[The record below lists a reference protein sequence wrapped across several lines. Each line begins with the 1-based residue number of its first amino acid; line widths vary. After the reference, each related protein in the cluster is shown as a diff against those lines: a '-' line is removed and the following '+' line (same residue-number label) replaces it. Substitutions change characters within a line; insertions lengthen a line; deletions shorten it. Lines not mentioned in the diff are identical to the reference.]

1 MVTPKTNPV
10 IMNGVAGHFLT
21 RAEEYIHEIFKA
33 IKNYP
38 EGLSY
43 EGYESCIPS
52 DEVHEVTRP
61 RNNKRT
67 YDIAKSTIYLC
78 KYHFNYYGENL
89 VTKYIYLPYLE
100 DNVLLSL
107 GGATY
112 QLVPVLSDKVIT
124 TTHDSVFIRLL
135 RDKLRIKRAYYS
147 IVANNERFI
156 TYIAHSNIYNIKEG
170 RVPKTTKALITLM
183 HYMLIKY
190 GFSGTFKR
198 FTGFV
203 PIVGEEDTITESN
216 YPNDKYVI
224 CQSIG
229 VKPATCM
236 DHNYVPSK
244 IRLAIPIEHWNIET
258 KTLVTSFY
266 YIVDHF
272 PNRIYAHAIDDTKIY
287 TILLGHIIFSG
298 HYGENVLY
306 QRIRDHFVSLDDYM
320 DPLISNK
327 LAELGYDI
335 TDVYQLF
342 GIVASNI
349 KELMSGNRDL
359 NNVYNKNIEVLYYTL
374 YDITSNIFKSIFEL
388 NRRSLKKTLTKRDMI
403 ETLNRFVRSGSIF
416 SLASGKIVT
425 EAVSYSGDHKF
436 INLASKITEQESMVG
451 ASRGRHKH
459 ITIGS
464 SNYISPSM
472 VECGELLFLSA
483 TNPSPMSRINP
494 YLNIN
499 LNNGDIIRNE
509 NLRDV
514 LDRLGNL
521 LDP

>member
-21 RAEEYIHEIFKA
+21 RAEDYIHEIFRS
-33 IKNYP
+33 IRNYP
-38 EGLSY
+38 EGLQY
-43 EGYESCIPS
+43 EGYESCTPA

-78 KYHFNYYGENL
+78 KYHFSYHGKPL

-100 DNVLLSL
+100 DNVLLAL
-107 GGATY
+107 GGASY

-147 IVANNERFI
+147 ILVNNERFI

-183 HYMLIKY
+183 HYILIKY
-190 GFSGTFKR
+190 GFSGAFKR
-198 FTGFV
+198 FVGFT
-203 PIVGEEDTITESN
+203 PIVGEDDITTWK
-216 YPNDKYVI
+216 YPADKYVI
-224 CQSIG
+224 CSTIDI
-229 VKPATCM
+229 KPASCM
-236 DHNYVPSK
+236 DHNYTPSK
-244 IRLAIPIEHWNIET
+244 IRLAIPIEHWTNET
-258 KTLVTSFY
+258 KSLVTSFY
-266 YIVDHF
+266 YILDHF
-272 PNRIYAHAIDDTKIY
+272 PNRIHAHSIDDTKIY

-306 QRIRDHFVSLDDYM
+306 QRICDHFTSLDDYM

-327 LAELGYDI
+327 LSELGYDI

-342 GIVASNI
+342 GIVASTI
-349 KELMSGNRDL
+349 KELMSGSRDL

-388 NRRSLKKTLTKRDMI
+388 NRRSLKKVLTERDMV
-403 ETLNRFVRSGSIF
+403 ETLNRFIRSGSIF

-436 INLASKITEQESMVG
+436 INLASKISEQESMVG

-459 ITIGS
+459 VTVGS

-494 YLNIN
+494 YLDIN
-499 LNNGDIIRNE
+499 LTNGDIIRSE
-509 NLRDV
+509 KLKDI
-514 LDRLGNL
+514 LDHLGTL
-521 LDP
+521 LDN